1 MAQWIVSARS
11 PVAMPRSGPEI
22 RYCAAEDGPAIAWS
36 SIGSGP
42 ALLFCRVINHFAE
55 AARRAPFWPFVER
68 IARGRR
74 LVVYDGPGSGLSD
87 RGFEALSIEQSARAL
102 GAVAD
107 AAGLDR
113 FAIFA
118 DAAGT
123 QTAIAFAAQHPERID
138 RLVVYAGMVRG
149 LAHRAPSPKQ
159 LAQRDALYTAA
170 RAGWDDGPSTF
181 RMLNALDALPEAT
194 PREQAD
200 FAGFVGHAVT
210 GDGFVRFMRMQAEAD
225 VSAFAADL
233 RCSTLVIHPSRCLR
247 PPLDEGRRL
256 ASLIP
261 SARLMTVDSAN
272 MLPMLSDPT
281 VEDTVAA
288 VRLFLDEG
296 HPPNAAALLVA
307 GLTMRE
313 RQVLGLMALGLDNPQ
328 IAARL
333 GLAEKTVR
341 NHITPLFEK
350 LGTATRAQAILKAL
364 RAGLGDGGEAG
375 PDG

>member
-1 MAQWIVSARS
+1 MA
-11 PVAMPRSGPEI
+11 RSGPEI
-22 RYCAAEDGPAIAWS
+22 RYCSADDGTPIAWS
-36 SIGSGP
+36 SIGSGR

-55 AARRAPFWPFVER
+55 AARRAPFWPFVEG
-68 IARGRR
+68 IARERR

-87 RGFEALSIEQSARAL
+87 RAIEALSIEQSANAL
-102 GAVAD
+102 AAVAD

-123 QTAIAFAAQHPERID
+123 QTAVAFAALHPERVE

-149 LAHRAPSPKQ
+149 LMHRSPSPKQ

-170 RAGWDDGPSTF
+170 KAGWDDGPSTF

-200 FAGFVGHAVT
+200 FAGFIGHAVT
-210 GDGFVRFMRMQAEAD
+210 GSGFVRFMRMQAEAD
-225 VSAFAADL
+225 VSELAAGV
-233 RCSTLVIHPSRCLR
+233 RCSTLVVHPSRCLR

-272 MLPMLSDPT
+272 MLPMVSDPT
-281 VEDTVAA
+281 FDDTVAA
-288 VRLFLDEG
+288 VRRFLDESN
-296 HPPNAAALLVA
+296 PPNAVSSLVA
-307 GLTMRE
+307 GLTPRE
-313 RQVLGLMALGLDNPQ
+313 RQVLRLMALGLDNLQ

-350 LGTATRAQAILKAL
+350 LGTATRAQAIVKAL
-364 RAGLGDGGEAG
+364 HAGLGDAW
-375 PDG
+375 PDD